1 MQVLKCDYL
10 GNSLV
15 AQQLKDPA
23 LSLLRL
29 KLLLWH
35 GFDLWY
41 RNFGM
46 LWMQAPPPQKKY
58 DYFNETSFLFNDNIS
73 LNWHIT
79 TAYPFLSWLTFELFP
94 LSILNNVASNICGQA
109 FV

>member
-35 GFDLWY
+35 GFDLWP

-46 LWMQAPPPQKKY
+46 LWMQHPPQKK
-58 DYFNETSFLFNDNIS
+58 NMTIS
-73 LNWHIT
+73 LKP
-79 TAYPFLSWLTFELFP
+79 PFYLMIIFHAVHCARHWGGGGTELW
-94 LSILNNVASNICGQA
+94 AE
-109 FV
+109 

>member
-41 RNFGM
+41 HEFLSLLGWCFGFGI
-46 LWMQAPPPQKKY
+46 LDFGFDQV
-58 DYFNETSFLFNDNIS
+58 TSF
-73 LNWHIT
+73 
-79 TAYPFLSWLTFELFP
+79 
-94 LSILNNVASNICGQA
+94 G
-109 FV
+109 